1 MRKWIIIAALGAALF
16 IAALLLSDFHLSMSS
31 TAQVISVS
39 RISGGAGDTQNPNP
53 LPLQTS
59 PLRLYTPDPK
69 LSQLLARRI
78 KEAPG
83 FDQIEMVSDLP
94 ENTGQAVLVVTLP
107 KRSHLWLIF
116 FATAET
122 NAQMNFA
129 SDGQWQSNH
138 IEMRDGQPPVV
149 RVEASLELR
158 DRSAGFMSR
167 PWYMRS
173 LREQI
178 AEEVVKTLSEQLVS
192 Q

>member
-1 MRKWIIIAALGAALF
+1 MRKWIIIAALGAALLF
-16 IAALLLSDFHLSMSS
+16 AALLLLDFHLSISS
-31 TAQVISVS
+31 TAQNISVS
-39 RISGGAGDTQNPNP
+39 RVSGGAGDAQNPNP
-53 LPLQTS
+53 LPPQTS

-83 FDQIEMVSDLP
+83 FDQIEMVSELP

-107 KRSHLWLIF
+107 EHSQRWLAF
-116 FATAET
+116 FAAAET
-122 NAQMNFA
+122 NAQVNFA

-149 RVEASLELR
+149 RVEASLALR
-158 DRSAGFMSR
+158 DRSAGLMSR
-167 PWYMRS
+167 PWYLRH

-178 AEEVVKTLSEQLVS
+178 AEEVVKTLSEQLAS

>member
-1 MRKWIIIAALGAALF
+1 MRKWIIIAALGAAILF
-16 IAALLLSDFHLSMSS
+16 AALLLLDFHLSISS
-31 TAQVISVS
+31 TAQNISVS
-39 RISGGAGDTQNPNP
+39 RISGGAGDAQNPNP
-53 LPLQTS
+53 LPPQTS

-69 LSQLLARRI
+69 LSQLLARQI

-83 FDQIEMVSDLP
+83 IDQIEIVSELP
-94 ENTGQAVLVVTLP
+94 EHTGQAVLVVTLP
-107 KRSHLWLIF
+107 EHNRLWLGF

-122 NAQMNFA
+122 NAQMTFA

-149 RVEASLELR
+149 RVEACLALR
-158 DRSAGFMSR
+158 DRSAGLMSR
-167 PWYMRS
+167 PWYLRH

-178 AEEVVKTLSEQLVS
+178 AEEVVKTLSEQLAS